1 MNLIRDKMRRQL
13 LALAWGSLLAGAVAL
28 PGGVA
33 AQGNTQISIGS
44 TASGSSAYTYYA
56 SVAAILNRDLAGK
69 VQATVIE
76 TGASVENVR
85 RLARKQLT
93 MGLVTSDIAYRTY
106 AGEGTEPNK
115 NLRVLWTYF
124 IAPQFYVVRQDSAV
138 SSVQGLT
145 GKKFNPGFRGS
156 ATESTTQ
163 IIFEELQIKPE
174 YFRATLDDSIAA
186 VKDNRIVGYAKGG
199 SPASLDSTTMEIASL
214 TPIRVLSFT
223 DEQIAKVR
231 ARHSYITWL
240 TLKPG
245 DVSGLGSEVK
255 TWAPMTHVATSSE
268 ALSEQLGYEIVKA
281 VFNSQKEQA
290 QTTPSIAQID
300 FTRTLL
306 LSSVPLHAGTVKYLR
321 EIGVGIPNQLI
332 PPEAR

>member
-1 MNLIRDKMRRQL
+1 MKAITRAASGILC
-13 LALAWGSLLAGAVAL
+13 ALAF
-28 PGGVA
+28 GGTVA
-33 AQGNTQISIGS
+33 AQGVSQISIGS

-69 VQATVIE
+69 LQATVVE

-93 MGLVTSDIAYRTY
+93 MGLVTSDIMYRTY
-106 AGEGTEPNK
+106 SGEGTEANK

-124 IAPQFYVVRQDSAV
+124 IAPQFYVVRQDSGV
-138 SSVQGLT
+138 TRMDELT

-163 IIFEELQIKPE
+163 IIFDEVGIKPE

-186 VKDNRIVGYAKGG
+186 IKDNRIIGYAKGG
-199 SPASLDSTTMEIASL
+199 SPVSLDATTMEIASL

-223 DEQIAKVR
+223 EEQIAKVR
-231 ARHSYITWL
+231 AKHSYITWL
-240 TLKPG
+240 TLKPA
-245 DVSGLGSEVK
+245 DAPGLGAEIR
-255 TWAPMTHVATSSE
+255 TWAPMTHVATSSDV
-268 ALSEQLGYEIVKA
+268 LSEQMGYDIVKS

-300 FTRTLL
+300 FTKSLL
-306 LSSVPLHAGTVKYLR
+306 LSSVPLHAGTVRYLR
-321 EIGVGIPNQLI
+321 EKGIAVPAQLV
-332 PPEAR
+332 PPETK